1 MPSDG
6 EANTAEIGLW
16 EPDPDETLTAAG
28 LCEPQETRRCDA
40 CWRRAEF
47 LVEIPRQRSRGNT
60 EPARL
65 RLCRSH
71 AGNVLGQDTE
81 AVAFYM
87 RFQETG

>member
-1 MPSDG
+1 MPSDSEAIIG
-6 EANTAEIGLW
+6 EIELW

-28 LCEPQETRRCDA
+28 LCEPLETRRCDA

-47 LVEIPRQRSRGNT
+47 LVEIPRQRSRGNS

-65 RLCRSH
+65 RLCRNH
-71 AGNVLGQDTE
+71 AANVLGQDDE

-87 RFQETG
+87 RSQEPA